1 MLGNGEPPGDSVGV
15 GSSEFSDAGTEEE
28 REDMINMVPFPPRN
42 LSKRVKR
49 ICLTGGPCGGKTT
62 ALSQVAGRL
71 RSMGIQ
77 VFVVPES
84 ATTFSAAGAGFPVS
98 GSGDMQLNW
107 EISKLRM
114 QMTLEDCF
122 ARVAQASR
130 KTSVLLFDRGCM
142 DTKAYCS
149 AETWQE
155 ILSRLG
161 KTERE
166 LCSERYDAIVH
177 LVTAAE
183 GAELY
188 YTTMNNTARRE
199 TVEQAR
205 AIDELTRNAWQS
217 HPRRRVV
224 YNPPGV
230 SGMPAKTQAVVNEV
244 CQLLGV
250 QSLRKERIRRW
261 VCPELETQFS
271 TGQMDRYR
279 VFLDEFDMEIIFIE
293 SDTSR
298 MVSYLRRCISR
309 GGFVAG
315 DTDVLTLCNVICG
328 PTTPILSCRSPQP
341 GGGPMDLQNSMR
353 IPEVPHIDLGP
364 GKRSSSSC
372 CSASRPGPSP
382 TSSVER
388 GPDAQPPTEDF
399 RWCPLDNFGAGKE
412 GKLHSPECPPQH
424 RPQQQQQPPTSPPR
438 QQSSPLRSKSAFV
451 SRFEEHLL
459 KRQEYQQLLDQAD
472 PSCAPVRFRRRCF
485 CYKDHWYQLD
495 YFPQAPNGG
504 LCYVDVEVHDTSE
517 DVRYPKWLEGFLK
530 EGASTSSSVMDFH
543 IQSFQIARRLAEG
556 LHPLGS

>member
-1 MLGNGEPPGDSVGV
+1 MLGNNLN
-15 GSSEFSDAGTEEE
+15 GSALTKDGISSDFSDAETEQE

-62 ALSQVAGRL
+62 ALSQVGDRL

-77 VFVVPES
+77 VFVVPEM
-84 ATTFSAAGAGFPVS
+84 ATTFSAAGAGFPVT
-98 GSGDMQLNW
+98 GTGDMQLNW

-114 QMTLEDCF
+114 QMTLEDTF

-155 ILSRLG
+155 ILRRMG
-161 KTERE
+161 KTEHQ
-166 LCSERYDAIVH
+166 LCTERYDAIVH
-177 LVTAAE
+177 LVTAAD

-205 AIDELTRNAWQS
+205 EIDELTRKAWEE

-261 VCPELETQFS
+261 VSPELEAQFS
-271 TGQMDRYR
+271 GGSMDRYR

-309 GGFVAG
+309 GGSVAG
-315 DTDVLTLCNVICG
+315 DTNVLTLCNVICG
-328 PTTPILSCRSPQP
+328 PTTPVMTHRSPN
-341 GGGPMDLQNSMR
+341 GTSGKGPQASLRVPD
-353 IPEVPHIDLGP
+353 IPHIDLGP
-364 GKRSSSSC
+364 ARRSPSSFGSAKVLSPSSSIERGD
-372 CSASRPGPSP
+372 SAGSQQEPQPLDGLLSDKFASP
-382 TSSVER
+382 T
-388 GPDAQPPTEDF
+388 QPQPVGQDT
-399 RWCPLDNFGAGKE
+399 RK
-412 GKLHSPECPPQH
+412 PQA
-424 RPQQQQQPPTSPPR
+424 QQP
-438 QQSSPLRSKSAFV
+438 QAASPLRAHEKPAFV
-451 SRFEEHLL
+451 SRFEENILE
-459 KRQEYQQLLDQAD
+459 RQEYQQLLDQAD
-472 PSCAPVRFRRRCF
+472 PSCEPVRFRRRCF

-504 LCYVDVEVHDTSE
+504 LCYVDVEVQSTSD
-517 DVRYPKWLEGFLK
+517 DVRYPKWLEGYLQ
-530 EGASTSSSVMDFH
+530 EGDRTSSSVMDFH

-556 LHPLGS
+556 QHPI